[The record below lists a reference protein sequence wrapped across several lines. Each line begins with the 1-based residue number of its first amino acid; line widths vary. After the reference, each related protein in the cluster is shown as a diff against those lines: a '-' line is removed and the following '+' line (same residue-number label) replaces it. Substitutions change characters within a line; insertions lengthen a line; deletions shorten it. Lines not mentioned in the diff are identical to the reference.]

1 MGFLCSSYFV
11 IVGAK
16 PHILPF
22 FVVIAHS
29 KVRSAKRIVWRENQ
43 TELSD
48 FVGGAGADPPTSKKM
63 TIFLMP
69 FALSESINLIRHE
82 LELWNVSNL
91 GGWLSSL
98 YKGSRKACV
107 R

>member
-1 MGFLCSSYFV
+1 M
-11 IVGAK
+11 GAK

-48 FVGGAGADPPTSKKM
+48 CVGGAGAEPPTSKKM
-63 TIFLMP
+63 TIFLMH
-69 FALSESINLIRHE
+69 FARAVECLKFGRVVYEAL
-82 LELWNVSNL
+82 
-91 GGWLSSL
+91 
-98 YKGSRKACV
+98 
-107 R
+107 